1 MNTDH
6 LKTSLL
12 GIGGIAAGLILATTV
27 VACSNT
33 DNNTDANEDPTHT
46 TNENNPTN
54 DNTTTSNEPPTTVV
68 IYVNDTDQ
76 GGGKLAT
83 PSTDDSSDPGTEG
96 TDDSSTDGTDS
107 SDPGT
112 EGTDD
117 SSTDDDIV
125 TEAGDGEDD
134 DDSWI
139 TPPWWKDLELLHPD
153 KHYDICDKFPE
164 ICDNL
169 VLEELP
175 ELCDPDNGTCP
186 GWVIDEILD
195 ELINQ
200 MPPGCTFD
208 DECGPSLLNDIIQE
222 LDTTHHITTIN
233 PTKVQPL
240 MPGKWMTPGN

>member
-33 DNNTDANEDPTHT
+33 DSNTDASEDPTHT
-46 TNENNPTN
+46 TNENNTTN
-54 DNTTTSNEPPTTVV
+54 EPPTSNEPPTTVV

-83 PSTDDSSDPGTEG
+83 PSTDDSSDPDTEGTDPG
-96 TDDSSTDGTDS
+96 TDDSS
-107 SDPGT
+107 
-112 EGTDD
+112 TDD

-134 DDSWI
+134 DDSWVI
-139 TPPWWKDLELLHPD
+139 PPWWKDLELLHPD

-175 ELCDPDNGTCP
+175 EPCDPDNGTCP

-208 DECGPSLLNDIIQE
+208 DECGPSLLDDIIQK
-222 LDTTHHITTIN
+222 LDTSHHITTIN